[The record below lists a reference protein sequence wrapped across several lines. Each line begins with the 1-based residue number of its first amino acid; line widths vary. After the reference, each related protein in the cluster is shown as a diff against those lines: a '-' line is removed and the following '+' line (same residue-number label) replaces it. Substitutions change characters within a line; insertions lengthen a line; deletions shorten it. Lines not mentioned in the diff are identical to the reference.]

1 MPLTHF
7 QLDTVLVVCSTI
19 AVCALEDPVALVKE
33 GLARLAEFPNH
44 YETQYDFVEHP
55 LNGTLAVSLFLL
67 STFSWVKTYLV
78 ERTVVSRAHRKM
90 TASTWSATQPWTHT
104 PTVVAVHGFFSFVE
118 LCLGLGAIL
127 YRDNP
132 LWARSAAAVALFI
145 NVPTGALLT
154 PRVGIRHLIIPVF
167 GLYGVLRALEA
178 FKVLYLDHRLLPNLW
193 ILANGGTAVRLVGYY
208 VTPYSST
215 DGARGDLFT
224 EPLCYTFT
232 ILLSGYLVFAFVY
245 PPVWLLLSLGIYAIA
260 HHVWPP
266 QVFVRRKREDE
277 PRTSGS
283 QQDAYPV
290 GAEKSEK
297 DLLAETSRRSYM
309 PRVLSDNTLANMPAP
324 SPELSHGLLNAG
336 FASAMCAVIA
346 HSWARGEFLPFA
358 RLMLQHA
365 SQFPNHYQP
374 MFDFPATPMRP
385 ITAIATYLVT
395 VYFLVKTYYV
405 EKQVVQ
411 RAHRKFTAHGNS
423 TYVLIHGVG
432 SSIELFV
439 GMCAILLPEWSSLAY
454 LSAALALLVNVPSGF
469 MLTPRVYGIKHLTV
483 PGFGLFGVLRTLEAS
498 RVLLIDPK
506 LVPNLWILLQVGTIV
521 RLLGYFVL
529 PFSSVD
535 GARGDLFTEPVN
547 YTLNILLSGYISAGF
562 VYPPVWLLLSLLV
575 YATAYRFWP
584 PQFAARLRPRL
595 AGDDMTEAEA
605 WRDAWRES
613 VARKSSLERSSLD
626 ERSSRDS
633 AGRVEG
639 PGGARLRSRATML
652 SEQR

>member
-19 AVCALEDPVALVKE
+19 AICALEDPVALVKE

-224 EPLCYTFT
+224 EP
-232 ILLSGYLVFAFVY
+232 
-245 PPVWLLLSLGIYAIA
+245 
-260 HHVWPP
+260 
-266 QVFVRRKREDE
+266 
-277 PRTSGS
+277 
-283 QQDAYPV
+283 
-290 GAEKSEK
+290 
-297 DLLAETSRRSYM
+297 
-309 PRVLSDNTLANMPAP
+309 
-324 SPELSHGLLNAG
+324 
-336 FASAMCAVIA
+336 
-346 HSWARGEFLPFA
+346 
-358 RLMLQHA
+358 
-365 SQFPNHYQP
+365 
-374 MFDFPATPMRP
+374 
-385 ITAIATYLVT
+385 
-395 VYFLVKTYYV
+395 
-405 EKQVVQ
+405 
-411 RAHRKFTAHGNS
+411 
-423 TYVLIHGVG
+423 
-432 SSIELFV
+432 
-439 GMCAILLPEWSSLAY
+439 
-454 LSAALALLVNVPSGF
+454 
-469 MLTPRVYGIKHLTV
+469 
-483 PGFGLFGVLRTLEAS
+483 
-498 RVLLIDPK
+498 
-506 LVPNLWILLQVGTIV
+506 
-521 RLLGYFVL
+521 
-529 PFSSVD
+529 
-535 GARGDLFTEPVN
+535 VN

-562 VYPPVWLLLSLLV
+562 VYPPVWLLLSLGI
-575 YATAYRFWP
+575 YAIAHHVWP
-584 PQFAARLRPRL
+584 PQVSCGASARTSRAPRARSRTRTRSAPRRARRTSSPRPR
-595 AGDDMTEAEA
+595 AAPTCRA
-605 WRDAWRES
+605 
-613 VARKSSLERSSLD
+613 SSPTTRSQTCPHRRQSC
-626 ERSSRDS
+626 RTACSTPASRRRC
-633 AGRVEG
+633 A
-639 PGGARLRSRATML
+639 P
-652 SEQR
+652 

>member
-1 MPLTHF
+1 
-7 QLDTVLVVCSTI
+7 
-19 AVCALEDPVALVKE
+19 
-33 GLARLAEFPNH
+33 
-44 YETQYDFVEHP
+44 
-55 LNGTLAVSLFLL
+55 
-67 STFSWVKTYLV
+67 
-78 ERTVVSRAHRKM
+78 
-90 TASTWSATQPWTHT
+90 
-104 PTVVAVHGFFSFVE
+104 
-118 LCLGLGAIL
+118 
-127 YRDNP
+127 
-132 LWARSAAAVALFI
+132 
-145 NVPTGALLT
+145 
-154 PRVGIRHLIIPVF
+154 
-167 GLYGVLRALEA
+167 
-178 FKVLYLDHRLLPNLW
+178 
-193 ILANGGTAVRLVGYY
+193 

-535 GARGDLFTEPVN
+535 GTRGDLFTEPVN